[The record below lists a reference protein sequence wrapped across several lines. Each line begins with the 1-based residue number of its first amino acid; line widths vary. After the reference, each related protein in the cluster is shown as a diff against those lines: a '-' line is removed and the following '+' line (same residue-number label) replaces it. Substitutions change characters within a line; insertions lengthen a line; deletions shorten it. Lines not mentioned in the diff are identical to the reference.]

1 MNNTKFLLEKENI
14 KKLKEQIKI
23 IKLYILKQEMFLDEL
38 LEGNLK

>member
-14 KKLKEQIKI
+14 KKLKERIKI